1 MQVADRW
8 IESMRTTAKHHAAL
22 LLGWLLLCRCPA
34 ADTSRLPAEL
44 RLNEDAGR
52 GNWIVVTV
60 RIANGEKLPFIV
72 DTGAPVTVF
81 DKSLEPLLGQRL
93 DTGRFWNFGV
103 AHEMSV
109 YAAPKL
115 YLGDSRLVSNT
126 NLVASFDC
134 RQYLKDA
141 GEPIRGI
148 LGMDILGN
156 YCIQL
161 DFQKETMRFLNARR
175 ANKRDWGTPFP
186 LQDIGDGCFGIT
198 NNLVGVQGPGSLV
211 DTGTDGDGWLLP
223 ELYREW
229 TNEATDGAIHFPNG
243 ALGGEIY
250 HGLDLADLMTR
261 PMSSKDIH
269 MKLNTI
275 GIHVLS
281 ENLVTLDFPERML
294 YLKRTSA
301 WPLVDPKI
309 EAATRAEG
317 QSAANFLRTL
327 KENGQLPGWT
337 KTDYGTA
344 TAYHVDRSPA
354 LDSVT
359 IDVMKTGILSTY
371 HYTVTRPNHGARWI
385 LRQAWRTDANGE
397 TVEYRIMNNPYRNR

>member
-1 MQVADRW
+1 MQDADRW
-8 IESMRTTAKHHAAL
+8 IESMKTIAKRHVAL

-34 ADTSRLPAEL
+34 ADTPRLPAEL
-44 RLNEDAGR
+44 RLNRDAGR
-52 GNWIVVTV
+52 GDWIIVTV
-60 RIANGEKLPFIV
+60 GLADGEKFPFIV

-115 YLGDSRLVSNT
+115 YLGDSRLISGT
-126 NLVASFDC
+126 NLVATFDC
-134 RQYLKDA
+134 RRYLKDA

-148 LGMDILGN
+148 LGMDVLGN

-161 DFQKETMRFLNARR
+161 DFQKETMRFLNDRR
-175 ANKRDWGTPFP
+175 ADKRDWGTPFP
-186 LQDIGDGCFGIT
+186 LRDIGDGCFGIT

-229 TNEATDGAIHFPNG
+229 TNQAADGAIHSPNG
-243 ALGGEIY
+243 VLGGEIY
-250 HGLDLADLMTR
+250 HGLDLADLGTR
-261 PMSSKDIH
+261 PLSGKDIH
-269 MKLNTI
+269 MKVNTI

-281 ENLVTLDFPERML
+281 ENLVTFDFPQRML

-301 WPLVDPKI
+301 WPLADQKI
-309 EAATRAEG
+309 EAATRMEG
-317 QSAANFLRTL
+317 ESAANFLRGL
-327 KENGQLPGWT
+327 KKNGQLPGWT
-337 KTDYGTA
+337 KTDHGTA
-344 TAYHVDRSPA
+344 TAYHVDHSSA
-354 LDSVT
+354 VDSVT
-359 IDVMKTGILSTY
+359 VDVKKTGNSSTY
-371 HYTVTRPNHGARWI
+371 HYTVTRAVNSGRWK
-385 LRQAWRTDANGE
+385 LQRAWRTDGS
-397 TVEYRIMNNPYRNR
+397 PLP